1 MSGEMPDY
9 RVAQN
14 LIKSIRSAFW
24 VGDRCRRVR
33 KTFRVF

>member
-9 RVAQN
+9 RMADN
-14 LIKSIRSAFW
+14 LIKSIQAAFW

-33 KTFRVF
+33 KTFQVF